1 MLAFARIPLA
11 RRAVNSSPMSC
22 LATLVFRDPTYTQ
35 GFRKY
40 VHQATDND
48 ELLAFLLGQI
58 IKDKVQLYRH
68 QRGENPERVTVP
80 LKTLEARAKELE
92 IYDVAGFVKSR
103 VFGANG
109 YKVVGGGEGI
119 EKVFVR
125 VQESL

>member
-1 MLAFARIPLA
+1 MTHVQSFAAASDVSTVHASPPHHY
-11 RRAVNSSPMSC
+11 RANI
-22 LATLVFRDPTYTQ
+22 Q

-48 ELLAFLLGQI
+48 ELLSFLLGQI
-58 IKDKVQLYRH
+58 VKDKVQLYRH

-80 LKTLEARAKELE
+80 IKNLETRAKELE
-92 IYDVAGFVKSR
+92 IYDVGGFVKSR
-103 VFGANG
+103 VFAANG
-109 YKVVGGGEGI
+109 YKVVGDSV